1 MLAVSEPALDGIRP
15 APATAPRSEPRTTPV
30 RGPVR
35 TLAPGEIL
43 FQTGDTRSRMYRVE
57 RGALCHYYRWDDGS
71 HEIIEFAFP
80 GDIVGFGHLDEH
92 VSTAQAIAE
101 TSVSFVSPE
110 EFEREVDRDGQ
121 LASRAAAADDREFD
135 FLRMQAVNAG
145 RDKPVERVASFLS
158 ALSHLSAMEGR
169 DPTLVTDEIP
179 SGFVADH
186 LDMTLDSLAR
196 ALRELERRG
205 MVQPTQEGLR
215 IADVEALE
223 KFASA
228 A

>member
-1 MLAVSEPALDGIRP
+1 MAHSTPPRI
-15 APATAPRSEPRTTPV
+15 PAT
-30 RGPVR
+30 GPVR
-35 TLAPGEIL
+35 TLSSGEIL

-57 RGALCHYYRWDDGS
+57 RGALCHYYRWEDGT

-80 GDIVGFGHLDEH
+80 GDIVGLGHLDTH

-101 TSVSFVSPE
+101 TTVSFVSE
-110 EFEREVDRDGQ
+110 EELERELANDGQ
-121 LASRAAAADDREFD
+121 LASRAAAAGDREFD
-135 FLRMQAVNAG
+135 FMRLQAVKSG
-145 RDKPVERVASFLS
+145 QDKPVERVASFLS
-158 ALSHLSAMEGR
+158 ALSHISAMEGR

-186 LDMTLDSLAR
+186 LHMSIEGLAG

-205 MVQPTQEGLR
+205 MVRPTDEGLR
-215 IADVEALE
+215 IADVTELDRLA
-223 KFASA
+223 KA